1 MATENSFAG
10 FVSLACH
17 DLRTPLATV
26 SGFAH
31 TLQRTDELGEPARPV
46 RRDDPG
52 GVRADRG
59 APGAS
64 SGSSLGSRP
73 ATTRRVSWRRT
84 RSSSPGRRRPGS
96 ARRRRPPVP
105 GRAVRVDRDA
115 VERGLAGLA
124 LCALRHGGLERVE
137 LTADGPSV
145 WIEPVIPSA
154 APIVLGDDL
163 KDLASRSRQA
173 RRGGARRRARAR
185 RRTPSSPSA
194 YVAGAALTAGGAR
207 GGGP

>member
-1 MATENSFAG
+1 MPTENSFSE

-31 TLQRTDELGEPARPV
+31 TLHRSGELGQP
-46 RRDDPG
+46 
-52 GVRADRG
+52 ADRYVEMIQAASEQIAELLEDLGLVARLEAGRYMPSLVEADTLELARSAATRLGEKAG
-59 APGAS
+59 AAGSGA
-64 SGSSLGSRP
+64 
-73 ATTRRVSWRRT
+73 
-84 RSSSPGRRRPGS
+84 
-96 ARRRRPPVP
+96 
-105 GRAVRVDRDA
+105 AVRIDRDA

-124 LCALRHGGLERVE
+124 LCALRHGALERVE

-163 KDLASRSRQA
+163 KDLPAAAA
-173 RRGGARRRARAR
+173 RRVVEALGGALELEGDRLRVRLP
-185 RRTPSSPSA
+185 T
-194 YVAGAALTAGGAR
+194 
-207 GGGP
+207 